1 MWPSNV
7 KNTTLIYL
15 TYTHTLTHAHYF
27 FK

>member
-15 TYTHTLTHAHYF
+15 TYTHTHTHAHYF